1 MMTNDEFWAKFQTLY
16 ESVEN
21 DNILY
26 KQGTV
31 VNCFDDGESYNSFF
45 KRALGYILD
54 LAKDGDYKAQLVF
67 NSFVLDNMHIMYR
80 IREVYDKLQTG
91 QMKDN
96 SQFSDGMFMKA
107 YVFKNIDL
115 IVNARRGRKK
125 VINADADF
133 VYETFTNKY
142 SLFNWEEKEKIYD
155 NKIKVRQKLY
165 KD

>member
-16 ESVEN
+16 ENVES
-21 DNILY
+21 DNIVY
-26 KQGTV
+26 KKGTV
-31 VNCFDDGESYNSFF
+31 INCFDDGESYNSFF
-45 KRALGYILD
+45 RRALGYILD
-54 LAKDGDYKAQLVF
+54 LAKDGDYRAQLVF

-80 IREVYDKLQTG
+80 IREVYDKLRTG
-91 QMKDN
+91 QMRDN

-115 IVNARRGRKK
+115 IANARRGRKK

-133 VYETFTNKY
+133 VYETFTNKF
-142 SLFNWEEKEKIYD
+142 SLLNWEEKENIYD

>member
-1 MMTNDEFWAKFQTLY
+1 
-16 ESVEN
+16 
-21 DNILY
+21 
-26 KQGTV
+26 
-31 VNCFDDGESYNSFF
+31 
-45 KRALGYILD
+45 
-54 LAKDGDYKAQLVF
+54 
-67 NSFVLDNMHIMYR
+67 MHIMYR

-107 YVFKNIDL
+107 YVFKNINS
-115 IVNARRGRKK
+115 IANARRGRKK

-142 SLFNWEEKEKIYD
+142 SLFNWEEKENIYD